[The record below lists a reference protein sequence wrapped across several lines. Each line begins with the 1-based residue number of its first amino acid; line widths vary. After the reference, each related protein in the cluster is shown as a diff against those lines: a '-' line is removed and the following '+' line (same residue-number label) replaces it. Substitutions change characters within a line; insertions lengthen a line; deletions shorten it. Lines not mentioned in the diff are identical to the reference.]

1 MSPICTIVAYENCAF
16 KKEEANYYK
25 HNWKNS
31 RHKIAPERVQSLS
44 TIRIAPFYFKRSFEI
59 LRCHHTTYA
68 TKSQNITRF
77 PSPPEASVISISE
90 IFMHCTAFGQGGEK
104 NSYVLYCTSL
114 KHAPLEN
121 KSYEISPIIINRNLF
136 Y

>member
-1 MSPICTIVAYENCAF
+1 MSPICTVVAYENCAF
-16 KKEEANYYK
+16 KKEEANYHK

-31 RHKIAPERVQSLS
+31 RHKIAPERIQSLS

-77 PSPPEASVISISE
+77 PSPPEASVISMIYLKYSC
-90 IFMHCTAFGQGGEK
+90 IALHSDKGEK
-104 NSYVLYCTSL
+104 KTVMYCTVQT
-114 KHAPLEN
+114 
-121 KSYEISPIIINRNLF
+121 
-136 Y
+136 